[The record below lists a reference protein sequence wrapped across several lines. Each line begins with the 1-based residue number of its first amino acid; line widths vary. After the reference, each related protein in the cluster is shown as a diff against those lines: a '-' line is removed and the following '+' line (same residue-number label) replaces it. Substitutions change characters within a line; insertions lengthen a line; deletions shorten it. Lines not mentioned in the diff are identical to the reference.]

1 MHIWLL
7 YHDVQTNQTCQ
18 KIQKCKLVIIITYIH
33 YKIEHICKKNTQKKK
48 AIFSHLGISSNTLS
62 AFQNTSTISVNSTSN
77 STTLYLNLL

>member
-7 YHDVQTNQTCQ
+7 YHYVQTNQTCQ
-18 KIQKCKLVIIITYIH
+18 KNQKWKLIIIITYIH
-33 YKIEHICKKNTQKKK
+33 YKIEHICKTITQKK
-48 AIFSHLGISSNTLS
+48 ATFSHLGISSNTLS